1 MFRLKELRSQKGQTQ
16 KEVAKILGISPQ
28 SLGYYENEI
37 NKPDPEMLIKLA
49 DYYNCS
55 IDYLV
60 GREDDLGIVQ
70 AQIVS
75 PTLTKEETELL
86 LAYKTLSSKGKNL
99 LSELAKRIEISE
111 RR

>member
-1 MFRLKELRSQKGQTQ
+1 MRLKELRILAGLSQKDLAEKLSLTAHNIGDWERE
-16 KEVAKILGISPQ
+16 KAEPSIYWLDKI
-28 SLGYYENEI
+28 
-37 NKPDPEMLIKLA
+37 A
-49 DYYNCS
+49 TVFNCS

-86 LAYKTLSSKGKNL
+86 LAYKTLSAKGKNL